1 MSEEVKKIDELLKDD
16 QEAISQVQKKSSKHK
31 LVDEDLNDD
40 KNDEQSLAADSLK
53 ELTKLSDEM
62 DKTVKKNR
70 LNKDKPIE
78 KKKGSTLTKEEP
90 AKKDQ
95 LPKDLK
101 PLLAPPDHQVPK
113 HVDEAITEKAHQLQP
128 LIDAQK
134 KLGTGLQQQNKT
146 SEHPSVHEDLSKMH
160 QKNETSTTQVKTNN
174 LNLGDNATKTLNQ
187 SNSTSHNSTTL
198 PSQIE
203 VK

>member
-31 LVDEDLNDD
+31 LVDEDDD
-40 KNDEQSLAADSLK
+40 KNDEQSIAADSLK
-53 ELTKLSDEM
+53 ELTKLSDEL
-62 DKTVKKNR
+62 DKNVKMHK
-70 LNKDKPIE
+70 LNKDKPAD
-78 KKKGSTLTKEEP
+78 KKKSKASSKEEP
-90 AKKDQ
+90 PKKDQ

-146 SEHPSVHEDLSKMH
+146 AEHPSHHEDLSKK
-160 QKNETSTTQVKTNN
+160 QPTNSTVSTQVKTNN
-174 LNLGDNATKTLNQ
+174 LNLGDHASKVLNQ
-187 SNSTSHNSTTL
+187 ANSTRNSTT
-198 PSQIE
+198 Q
-203 VK
+203 